1 MGNRVFN
8 NAMWIIVCRI
18 IQSCLA
24 LIVGMLTAR
33 YLGPSNYG
41 LINYASSVVAF
52 VVPVM
57 YLGLN
62 SILVQE
68 LVNTPENE
76 GVILGTSITMSLI
89 SGVLCIIGVSAFI
102 LIANRGEYETF
113 IVCLL
118 YSGILFFQAFDL
130 LQYWFQAKLLSKYTS
145 LTMLFAY
152 FLVSIYKIIL
162 LIMKKNIYW
171 FAISNVIDYIIIAVL
186 LLTIYL
192 KLGGQKFSISLKKG
206 RYLINRSKYYI
217 ISGLMIVIFTQTDK
231 VMLKIMLND
240 SAIGYYSAAVTC
252 AGLSSFVFS
261 AIIDSARPSIFEGA
275 KISVEKFRINM
286 IRLYSIVIYMSL
298 AQSVIMTFFAS
309 PIVEILYGQ
318 QYVAT
323 AGVLKLVVWYT
334 TFSYLGYVR
343 GIWMLVE
350 EKQKYLLIINVS
362 GAIANVIL
370 NFSLIPYLGMN
381 GAAISSII
389 TQFFSNVVIGFLI
402 KDIRPN
408 NKLMVKALSPKYA
421 IDIAK
426 MLIKR

>member
-1 MGNRVFN
+1 
-8 NAMWIIVCRI
+8 
-18 IQSCLA
+18 
-24 LIVGMLTAR
+24 
-33 YLGPSNYG
+33 
-41 LINYASSVVAF
+41 
-52 VVPVM
+52 
-57 YLGLN
+57 
-62 SILVQE
+62 
-68 LVNTPENE
+68 
-76 GVILGTSITMSLI
+76 
-89 SGVLCIIGVSAFI
+89 
-102 LIANRGEYETF
+102 
-113 IVCLL
+113 
-118 YSGILFFQAFDL
+118 
-130 LQYWFQAKLLSKYTS
+130 
-145 LTMLFAY
+145 MLFAY